1 MLNLAR
7 TALLSVAALTGA
19 ATVALPDEAHPA
31 YQIPAM
37 GVTLSTGDTWSYG
50 GQQFRLYGV
59 QACVRGTFFTNG
71 AGQKRDCGE
80 ASLAY
85 LAAVLKDTHPTCYGV
100 GQLTRQD
107 QPAQTTNI
115 VVCAAK
121 VGSSTLDLG
130 TILITQGFAFAAYK
144 ADGMPAYVPYH
155 VAERQAAERKAGLWA
170 YAEVP
175 HPVQVLL
182 KAVRQQQ

>member
-1 MLNLAR
+1 MLNFAR
-7 TALLSVAALTGA
+7 MALLSVAALTGA
-19 ATVALPDEAHPA
+19 ATAALAEEDRAT
-31 YQIPAM
+31 YQIPAT
-37 GVTLSTGDTWSYG
+37 GVSLSTGDSWSYG

-85 LAAVLKDTHPTCYGV
+85 LAAVLKDTRPTCHGV
-100 GQLTRQD
+100 GQLTTQD
-107 QPAQTTNI
+107 PPAQTINI

-130 TILITQGFAFAAYK
+130 TVLITQGFAFAAYK
-144 ADGMPAYVPYH
+144 ADGMPAYVPYV
-155 VAERQAAERKAGLWA
+155 VAERQAAARKAGLWA
-170 YAEVP
+170 CADVP

-182 KAVRQQQ
+182 KAVRHQ

>member
-1 MLNLAR
+1 MR
-7 TALLSVAALTGA
+7 SPVRIVLSAVTALTGA
-19 ATVALPDEAHPA
+19 ATAVLAEEARAIFQVPA
-31 YQIPAM
+31 T
-37 GVTLSTGDTWSYG
+37 GVSLSTGDTWSYG

-59 QACVRGTFFTNG
+59 QACVRGTFFTKG

-100 GQLTRQD
+100 GQLTTQD
-107 QPAQTTNI
+107 QPTQTTNI
-115 VVCAAK
+115 VVCAAE

-144 ADGMPAYVPYH
+144 SDGMPAYVPYV
-155 VAERQAAERKAGLWA
+155 VAERQAAVRKAGLWA
-170 YAEVP
+170 YADVP

-182 KAVRQQQ
+182 KAVRQQ